1 MRFIV
6 SVIFAVSIMCGQI
19 VAASPREDAEFV
31 TQSIMA
37 AFGNTTLLESLA
49 HTYAGFLT
57 DELDAQSVHVIDADR
72 FEKLLPVEVLEP
84 WLLRWQEI
92 FTAQLLD
99 RYTPED
105 LARMANGAR
114 TVDDEPEGENPFAT
128 DAAFYVFSSFGGFHL
143 WSQMQMI
150 KELKS
155 SVPPLT
161 DTPFMADILETDGV
175 FSFPNPIWRRD
186 LIARIRRTP

>member
-114 TVDDEPEGENPFAT
+114 TVDDEPESENPFAT
-128 DAAFYVFSSFGGFHL
+128 DAASYAFSGVEGFHL